1 MACLGDWNGMT
12 QVVWSMSTA
21 ASHPIE
27 RLSRCPHVQIS
38 SPSGKALFQWV
49 ANETAQVDFYIC
61 ALSFGKNDLG
71 ERQRIGATVSI
82 YLNGTFVWCA
92 LSSAVLQAC
101 RRPRCRPSCAAWL
114 AAVRSLSSVLSFAPC
129 TGVQKALC

>member
-1 MACLGDWNGMT
+1 MACLGDWTGMT
-12 QVVWSMSTA
+12 EVVWSMSA
-21 ASHPIE
+21 AAMLQVT
-27 RLSRCPHVQIS
+27 RWRGLSRCPHVQIS

-92 LSSAVLQAC
+92 FSFQQPCRLASAAAAGRRVPRGLLLQAC
-101 RRPRCRPSCAAWL
+101 
-114 AAVRSLSSVLSFAPC
+114 F
-129 TGVQKALC
+129 Q

>member
-1 MACLGDWNGMT
+1 MRPC
-12 QVVWSMSTA
+12 
-21 ASHPIE
+21 
-27 RLSRCPHVQIS
+27 VQIS

-49 ANETAQVDFYIC
+49 ANETTQVDFYIC

-92 LSSAVLQAC
+92 LSLSSSAGWQPPPLQA
-101 RRPRCRPSCAAWL
+101 
-114 AAVRSLSSVLSFAPC
+114 
-129 TGVQKALC
+129 ALCCVVCCCRLALISA